1 MRFRFCGGEDCADWI
16 LAEIFT
22 LSKLSSVKL
31 KLLCQ
36 QVIQAILT
44 DNLNL
49 SEAQKLVGDKFESGD
64 LKASIRALQYILTM
78 SAKHSVDGQSLL
90 NELTQLGFPKE
101 HANGLVKVYD
111 ENFEKLIDKLRSSVM
126 RFTKMNDI
134 QWNVFDIQT
143 TNNLH
148 DMHLPVVTMN
158 LNYDD
163 KIENQSKS
171 ISFSMNAEQF
181 AVLLTDLQAAR
192 DLIKTYSK
200 S

>member
-1 MRFRFCGGEDCADWI
+1 MRFRFCGGEDCADWL

-31 KLLCQ
+31 KALCQ
-36 QVIQAILT
+36 QVMQAILT
-44 DNLNL
+44 DTLNF
-49 SEAQKLVGDKFESGD
+49 SEVQKLVGDKFESGN
-64 LKASIRALQYILTM
+64 LKASVRALQYILTM

-90 NELTQLGFPKE
+90 NELTQLGLPKE
-101 HANGLVKVYD
+101 HASALVKVYD
-111 ENFEKLIDKLRSSVM
+111 ESFEKLIAKLRSSVM
-126 RFTKMNDI
+126 RLTKLGDI
-134 QWNVFDIQT
+134 QWNLLDVKT

-158 LNYDD
+158 LNYNDNL
-163 KIENQSKS
+163 ENQSKS
-171 ISFSMNAEQF
+171 ISFAMNAEQF
-181 AVLLTDLQAAR
+181 AVLFADLQAAR

>member
-1 MRFRFCGGEDCADWI
+1 
-16 LAEIFT
+16 
-22 LSKLSSVKL
+22 
-31 KLLCQ
+31 
-36 QVIQAILT
+36 
-44 DNLNL
+44 
-49 SEAQKLVGDKFESGD
+49 
-64 LKASIRALQYILTM
+64 
-78 SAKHSVDGQSLL
+78 
-90 NELTQLGFPKE
+90 
-101 HANGLVKVYD
+101 
-111 ENFEKLIDKLRSSVM
+111 
-126 RFTKMNDI
+126 MNDI